1 MMRKF
6 AVFDIDGTFFRSH
19 LFWEVVLELAK
30 REALHPKLNSY
41 TVDLYE
47 RWKRREHKRSFEDF
61 DGNSILALKELVT
74 ELDPEIYDSVMQ
86 EVITA
91 KVDHV
96 YRYPKEL
103 LQTLKKDGYFILAIS
118 GSRQEEVDIF
128 AKHHGF
134 DDWIGQKFERTPD
147 GKRYTGNIQA
157 TFKDK
162 HLLLQNFIE
171 KHNLTTKDSFGMG
184 DTGGDISL
192 LEIVDNPIAFNPNHE
207 LLNHARDHG
216 WKVVVERKSIAFSLV
231 QKNGSYILESTNE

>member
-1 MMRKF
+1 
-6 AVFDIDGTFFRSH
+6 
-19 LFWEVVLELAK
+19 
-30 REALHPKLNSY
+30 
-41 TVDLYE
+41 
-47 RWKRREHKRSFEDF
+47 
-61 DGNSILALKELVT
+61 
-74 ELDPEIYDSVMQ
+74 
-86 EVITA
+86 VITA

-147 GKRYTGNIQA
+147 GKRYTGTIQA

-192 LEIVDNPIAFNPNHE
+192 LEMVDNPIAFNPNHE